1 MISNHKNITGEYDVL
16 VSDRV
21 GRTNQK
27 EQYAVYFRKAK
38 VQILVRP
45 KELSFCHK
53 LDYLIPISFLSDDVN
68 L

>member
-1 MISNHKNITGEYDVL
+1 MLNSYHNNNIIGEYDVL

-45 KELSFCHK
+45 DLSHSKHVFKYPFFNAIYIC
-53 LDYLIPISFLSDDVN
+53 
-68 L
+68 